1 MAVLLKNDAR
11 NDGAPVS
18 KKPAGRRQGEDPS
31 DLATSG
37 SGLDKY
43 CKLITKWNKFDTSQS
58 RETQVCGFIGG
69 SETLIVR
76 VPVERVAEA

>member
-37 SGLDKY
+37 SGSDKY
-43 CKLITKWNKFDTSQS
+43 CKHADHKV
-58 RETQVCGFIGG
+58 EQV
-69 SETLIVR
+69 
-76 VPVERVAEA
+76 

>member
-1 MAVLLKNDAR
+1 MLGMMGRLYRRSLQGGDRVKTRRIWRLL
-11 NDGAPVS
+11 
-18 KKPAGRRQGEDPS
+18 
-31 DLATSG
+31 DLDRTNIVNVQ
-37 SGLDKY
+37 
-43 CKLITKWNKFDTSQS
+43 ITKWNKFDTSQS